1 MLRYC
6 ANLKEIRYESTS
18 LNTIIDDKSHSVIVA
33 YNVFDNS
40 NLSQEI
46 FAIDTWRAVICSLGH
61 YRKHM
66 LTILPTI
73 WRPGFNSQFTK

>member
-1 MLRYC
+1 M
-6 ANLKEIRYESTS
+6 AT
-18 LNTIIDDKSHSVIVA
+18 H
-33 YNVFDNS
+33 VFDHS

-61 YRKHM
+61 DHKHM

-73 WRPGFNSQFTK
+73 WRPGFILYKTRRKYLEVDWLFILTEPGRWFCAREHLGKPA